1 MLAIESGLS
10 SRVEAD
16 VLRVNPMLPDI
27 IDHITA
33 AKPRVVIIEQYGTCS
48 QLALEILRESI
59 PLIVLD
65 EARRSI
71 LVLTREHAPKAGIGE
86 LTGLIEEI
94 MRRPEDLPEGILPPF
109 KQAQNS

>member
-10 SRVEAD
+10 SQVD
-16 VLRVNPMLPDI
+16 VNILRVNPLLPEI
-27 IDHITA
+27 IDHITLV
-33 AKPRVVIIEQYGTCS
+33 KPRVVIMEQSGTCS

-65 EARRSI
+65 EAGRSI
-71 LVLTREHAPKAGIGE
+71 MVLTREYTPRAGIGE

-94 MRRPEDLPEGILPPF
+94 MKRSEESQEEILSPF
-109 KQAQNS
+109 N

>member
-10 SRVEAD
+10 SQVEVD
-16 VLRVNPMLPDI
+16 VLRVNPMLSDV
-27 IDHITA
+27 IDHITLV
-33 AKPRVVIIEQYGTCS
+33 KPRVVIMEQNGTCS

-65 EARRSI
+65 EAHRSI
-71 LVLTREHAPKAGIGE
+71 MVLTREYAPNAGIGE

-109 KQAQNS
+109 NQA